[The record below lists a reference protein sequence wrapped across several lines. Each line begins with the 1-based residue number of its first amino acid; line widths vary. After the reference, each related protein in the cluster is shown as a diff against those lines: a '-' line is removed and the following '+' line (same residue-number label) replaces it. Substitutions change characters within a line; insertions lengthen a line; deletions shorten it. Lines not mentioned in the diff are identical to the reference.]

1 MPRPKI
7 TEDTYDRLAELV
19 DARTKVPAKHLTTD
33 EKVAFLLDTLEDTTT
48 RASRL
53 QSKVKELEAELER
66 ARSAA
71 SDDTDDPPG
80 IDEIASGSATNL
92 PNGLGPNRR

>member
-1 MPRPKI
+1 MPRPQLDKETTDRI
-7 TEDTYDRLAELV
+7 TEAV
-19 DARTKVPAKHLTTD
+19 DARTKVPARHLTTD
-33 EKVAFLLDTLEDTTT
+33 EQIGFVLDALDETET